1 MGPKTLFSLIIKA
14 LYYMSSL
21 AMGSPSLEPWDSRG
35 FKVAMAAEILRPGA
49 AWTKDPDQVQT

>member
-49 AWTKDPDQVQT
+49 A